1 MQSLIGKVLLLVF
14 VFLLSFFFFFS
25 VAHKLVI
32 FQNFTP
38 PPTLNTLPLKH
49 TQHTHDTTHSW
60 VHHDALLRWIQD
72 KKMEHA
78 SAAEQ
83 SAPMPVPLEESA
95 IQRELVLQ
103 RHLSG
108 FTPQQLRYVLC
119 VCCVVVSFFCLFCLF
134 LSQSNQIFSLFCHNL
149 TSYILYIYYFLLFF
163 NGTLIFLL
171 FVFSFLSLL
180 FSSFSF

>member
-1 MQSLIGKVLLLVF
+1 M
-14 VFLLSFFFFFS
+14 
-25 VAHKLVI
+25 
-32 FQNFTP
+32 
-38 PPTLNTLPLKH
+38 
-49 TQHTHDTTHSW
+49 
-60 VHHDALLRWIQD
+60 HHDALLRWIQD

-119 VCCVVVSFFCLFCLF
+119 VVCVLCVCCVVVSFF
-134 LSQSNQIFSLFCHNL
+134 
-149 TSYILYIYYFLLFF
+149 
-163 NGTLIFLL
+163 
-171 FVFSFLSLL
+171 
-180 FSSFSF
+180 